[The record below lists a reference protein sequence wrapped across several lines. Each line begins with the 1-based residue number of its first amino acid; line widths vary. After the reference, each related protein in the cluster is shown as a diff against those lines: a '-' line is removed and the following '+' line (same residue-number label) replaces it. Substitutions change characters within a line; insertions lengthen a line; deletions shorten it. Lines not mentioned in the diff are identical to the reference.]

1 MKIIVACGGTSGER
15 EVSLR
20 SGVAVAEALNS
31 AGIEALCEDVT
42 SIRVFLERWEAF
54 NADGVFIAL
63 HGGWG
68 EDGRFQAALEAWGIP
83 YTGSGPMGCLLAMDK
98 NVSRTLFHNAG
109 IPIAPGLAIKK
120 GDRARVNP
128 DAWLNDWGKIVLKPC
143 CGGSTIGITVA
154 QTPSDI
160 ERGLAL
166 AWEMDSQVV
175 VEKFIEGTE
184 LTVAVCEMESGLT
197 SWPVIEMR
205 PNSGFYD
212 YESKYTRGS
221 TEYICPAPLSATITS
236 ELKRLAVLA
245 HSALS
250 CDVYSRVD
258 FRLTPQGE
266 PFILE
271 VNTAP
276 GMTGTSLV
284 PKAALAA
291 GLSFGELLLHI
302 IRTSK
307 ELKRG

>member
-20 SGVAVAEALNS
+20 SGAAVAEALNL
-31 AGIEALCEDVT
+31 AGIEAVCEDVT
-42 SIRVFLERWEAF
+42 SIRAFLERWDAF
-54 NADGVFIAL
+54 KADGVFIAL

-98 NVSRTLFHNAG
+98 GVSRTLFHQAG
-109 IPIAPGLAIKK
+109 IPIAPGLTLAK
-120 GDRARVNP
+120 GDRAFNP
-128 DAWLNDWGKIVLKPC
+128 GAWLRDWGKVVIKPC
-143 CGGSTIGITVA
+143 CGGSTIGITIA

-166 AWEMDSQVV
+166 AWEMDSRVV

-184 LTVAVCEMESGLT
+184 LTVAVCEMDSGLT
-197 SWPVIEMR
+197 AWPVIEMR
-205 PNSGFYD
+205 PISGFYD

-221 TEYICPAPLSATITS
+221 TEYICPAPLSAAVTS
-236 ELKRLAVLA
+236 ELQRLAVLA
-245 HSALS
+245 HSTLS

-291 GLSFGELLLHI
+291 GLSFGELLLHLI
-302 IRTSK
+302 KISK
-307 ELKRG
+307 GLKRG